1 MGYFGWERHYFGWVG
16 VSRTLFWVGKGGW
29 KITLDGRGWV
39 EMSGVG
45 WGRVG
50 VGALLEN
57 AHLNLNVKRKK

>member
-1 MGYFGWERHYFGWVG
+1 MSG
-16 VSRTLFWVGKGGW
+16 TLFWVGKGGW

-50 VGALLEN
+50 VGALLDN